1 MRPALLWEEHLPW
14 PAVDNSAAT
23 DYQQNLR
30 WPDPVILGGYH
41 PTLKLSGIPPPPP
54 HLYFDRKSHM
64 DNI

>member
-30 WPDPVILGGYH
+30 
-41 PTLKLSGIPPPPP
+41 
-54 HLYFDRKSHM
+54 
-64 DNI
+64 